1 MKVLIDTSIFVDCLR
16 SNPIESS
23 KLFLETIEG
32 TSNGFTSSIVVAEL
46 SVGAYLSPR
55 KNALENTLKLISTTS
70 IINLDKEIA
79 LLGGKI
85 YSDLV
90 KQGKEIELN
99 DCLIAAT
106 ALFSG
111 IKEVVT
117 KNVDHFER
125 IKQLKV
131 VTPEDLGF

>member
-106 ALFSG
+106 ALFFG

>member
-1 MKVLIDTSIFVDCLR
+1 MWHAGCLFQLIFFAMSL
-16 SNPIESS
+16 
-23 KLFLETIEG
+23 
-32 TSNGFTSSIVVAEL
+32 VA
-46 SVGAYLSPR
+46 
-55 KNALENTLKLISTTS
+55 I
-70 IINLDKEIA
+70 
-79 LLGGKI
+79 LGGKI

-117 KNVDHFER
+117 KNVSRFYHYQPDSVGAR
-125 IKQLKV
+125 NSQCL
-131 VTPEDLGF
+131 LRM

>member
-85 YSDLV
+85 YYDLV

>member
-55 KNALENTLKLISTTS
+55 KNALENTIKLIYTTS

>member
-1 MKVLIDTSIFVDCLR
+1 LIDTSIFVDCLR

-99 DCLIAAT
+99 DCLIAAS

>member
-99 DCLIAAT
+99 DCLIAAS